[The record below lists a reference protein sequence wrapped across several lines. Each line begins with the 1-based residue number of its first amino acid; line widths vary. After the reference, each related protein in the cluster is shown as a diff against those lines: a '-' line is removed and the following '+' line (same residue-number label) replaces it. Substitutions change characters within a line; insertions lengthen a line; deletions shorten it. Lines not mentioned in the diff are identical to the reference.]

1 MGREVYSLSEAE
13 LTFTGRIDLQ
23 GRREVQQVLI
33 SPHKLPKLTE
43 ERKKVSLAKE
53 ELGVWLLTTYME
65 V

>member
-1 MGREVYSLSEAE
+1 MGREAYSLSEAE